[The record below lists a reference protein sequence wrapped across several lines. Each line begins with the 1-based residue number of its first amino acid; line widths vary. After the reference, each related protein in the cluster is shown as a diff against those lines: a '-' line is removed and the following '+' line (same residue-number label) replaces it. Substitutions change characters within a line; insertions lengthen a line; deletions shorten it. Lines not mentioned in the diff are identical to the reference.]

1 MKLAVNEN
9 NEIIGFTRIGGLPDA
24 VDFDENKVPSDFDY
38 NFKSSFYLFKDG
50 EIVKNPDYVAP
61 EPLVIGPSNLE
72 KQVATLS
79 YQQVI
84 GNQTI
89 NALKQQNAQMA
100 YHIMTGGKQ

>member
-61 EPLVIGPSNLE
+61 EPPAIGPS
-72 KQVATLS
+72 KQDK
-79 YQQVI
+79 
-84 GNQTI
+84 I
-89 NALKQQNAQMA
+89 NAQIMLNQAKQKVDQEKFNAQ
-100 YHIMTGGKQ
+100 ILLKLVGGMK